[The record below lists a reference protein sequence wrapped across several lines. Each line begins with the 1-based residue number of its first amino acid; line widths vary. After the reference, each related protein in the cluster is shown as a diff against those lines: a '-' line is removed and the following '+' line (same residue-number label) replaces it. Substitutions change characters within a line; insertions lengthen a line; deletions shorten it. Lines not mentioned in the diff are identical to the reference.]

1 MKELNAIQDILHKST
16 IGKDVQIA
24 GWVRNR
30 RISKKVVFIMLQD
43 GSSLAP
49 LQVVVDRNHIPEAT
63 LKRLTIGCS
72 LTITGKVVASP
83 GAKQAKEVIGERL
96 EILGDAPESYPLQP
110 KRHSFEFLRTIQH
123 LRFRT
128 QTFQAVFR
136 VRHAISYA
144 IHTFFHQRG
153 FYWLHSPLITSVD
166 AEGAGEVF
174 RVTSPSHD
182 KQKDRLLF
190 GKEVFLTVSGQL
202 AGEAAAMGLGKIYTF
217 GPTFRAENSNTRRH
231 LAEFWMVEP
240 EMAFYDLPATIEL
253 AKSLLRYIVA
263 HVLQHCREEMSFLE
277 KRPWEMPSP
286 KQGKEPLLQH
296 KLQAVLEKPFTI
308 LTYTEAITL
317 LTKAV
322 QQNEVS
328 FTKAAIAWGMDL
340 QMEHE
345 RYLTTYF
352 DGPVVVTDYPKA
364 LKAFYMRQNEDGK
377 TVAAMD
383 VLLPGIGEVIGGS
396 QREERVEP
404 LTEAMKCIGI
414 ATEAMDWYL
423 DTRRFGSI
431 PHSGFGLGL
440 ERLVL
445 FITGMDNIR
454 DVIPFPRT
462 PGQAMH

>member
-1 MKELNAIQDILHKST
+1 
-16 IGKDVQIA
+16 
-24 GWVRNR
+24 
-30 RISKKVVFIMLQD
+30 MLQD

-49 LQVVVDRNHIPEAT
+49 LQVVVDRKKVSEAT

-72 LTITGKVVASP
+72 LTVVGKVVASP
-83 GAKQAKEVIGERL
+83 GAKQAKEVIGEQL
-96 EILGDAPESYPLQP
+96 CILGDAPEAYPLQP

-128 QTFQAVFR
+128 RTFQAIFR

-144 IHTFFHQRG
+144 IHTFFHQQG
-153 FYWLHSPLITSVD
+153 FYWLHTPLITSVD

-182 KQKDRLLF
+182 KQPEKLLF

-202 AGEAAAMGLGKIYTF
+202 AGEAAAMGLGKVYTF

-240 EMAFYDLPATIEL
+240 EMAFYDLSATIEL
-253 AKSLLRYIVA
+253 AKRLLRYVVSY
-263 HVLQHCREEMSFLE
+263 VLQYCREEMAFLE
-277 KRPWEMPSP
+277 KRPWEKVKPQEKDMSLS
-286 KQGKEPLLQH
+286 QRLQS
-296 KLQAVLEKPFTI
+296 LLEKPFTT
-308 LTYTEAITL
+308 LTYTAAVDL
-317 LTKAV
+317 LAKAV
-322 QQNEVS
+322 KQSEVS

-352 DGPVVVTDYPKA
+352 NGPVVVTDYPKG

-396 QREERVEP
+396 QREER
-404 LTEAMKCIGI
+404 LDRLKEAMKRVGI
-414 ATEAMDWYL
+414 AMEAMDWYL
-423 DTRRFGSI
+423 DTRRFGSV

-440 ERLVL
+440 ERLLL
-445 FITGMDNIR
+445 FVTGMDNIR
-454 DVIPFPRT
+454 DIIPFPRT